1 MNVRCYNCQFPFAL
15 NREEVYAALEQ
26 MHTEDLKHYN
36 ATCPRCGKVNKVS
49 ENQLKASAPEWEPG
63 AKLPGETPEPKA
75 EAKQLKKTEAKK
87 ATTTKAAAKSKASAR
102 KAPQKTAAKK
112 ITKRKGKARRK

>member
-15 NREEVYAALEQ
+15 SREEVYAALEQ
-26 MHTEDLKHYN
+26 IHTEDLKHYN